1 MNDIKIKQLENQ
13 IINSSQR
20 NINVKKNNISN
31 KNFEDIFEKIQS
43 KNNEI
48 KFSKHAISR
57 IDTRNIELNKD
68 ELERLKIGFN
78 KAEEKG
84 VKDALI
90 FVGDKAF
97 IASIKNKTI
106 ITTFNKEQLKNN
118 VFTNIDGAV
127 IV

>member
-1 MNDIKIKQLENQ
+1 MNNIQIKRLENQ

-20 NINVKKNNISN
+20 NIQRNSN
-31 KNFEDIFEKIQS
+31 KSFEQVLDRIQ
-43 KNNEI
+43 KFDEDI
-48 KFSKHAISR
+48 KFSKHALNR
-57 IDTRNIELNKD
+57 MDNRNIKLDSNEMD
-68 ELERLKIGFN
+68 RLKYGFN

-90 FVGDKAF
+90 LMGDKAF
-97 IASIKNKTI
+97 IASIKNKTV
-106 ITTFNKEQLKNN
+106 ITTVNRDQLQDN

>member
-1 MNDIKIKQLENQ
+1 MNNIQIKRLESQ
-13 IINSSQR
+13 IISSSQK
-20 NINVKKNNISN
+20 NIQKKSN
-31 KNFEDIFEKIQS
+31 KDFQEVLRNAQ
-43 KNNEI
+43 KNSGEI
-48 KFSKHAISR
+48 KFSKHALNR
-57 IDTRNIELNKD
+57 MDNRNIKLDSNEMD
-68 ELERLKIGFN
+68 RLKNGFD

-90 FVGDKAF
+90 LMGDKAF

-106 ITTFNKEQLKNN
+106 ITTVSQEQLKNN